1 MKIVIKTTDGGVAI
15 MTLVSGSDEAQV
27 IEKWKLANPEK
38 YVSHRQ
44 MPDSAIPTDR
54 TFRAAWADITPE
66 LTIDIDMAKAAYVP
80 PEPAPAPTKEQ
91 LMAQLAALS
100 AQIQALE

>member
-1 MKIVIKTTDGGVAI
+1 MKIVIKLASGGVAI
-15 MTLVSGSDEAQV
+15 MTLVNDADEAEA

-54 TFRAAWADITPE
+54 TFREAWTDTTPE
-66 LTIDIDMAKAAYVP
+66 LVIDIDMAKAAYVP
-80 PEPAPAPTKEQ
+80 TTPAPTKDE